1 MIVIHIICI
10 ICVLVM
16 LATII
21 RLCKMNRELYEEKA
35 QDRAFLITLS
45 EFVVHIKSN
54 LDEEIVATNMVNA
67 VKTCVNKGVYEIKP
81 VDDDYTEEDSY
92 YSFAGQMF
100 KFVEEMDKE

>member
-1 MIVIHIICI
+1 MTVIYVIHIIC
-10 ICVLVM
+10 VLAM
-16 LATII
+16 LITILK
-21 RLCKMNRELYEEKA
+21 LCKKYKELYEMEVQEKTM
-35 QDRAFLITLS
+35 LITLS

-67 VKTCVNKGVYEIKP
+67 VKTCVNKGVYEIMP
-81 VDDDYTEEDSY
+81 IDDYTEEDTY

>member
-1 MIVIHIICI
+1 MTVIYVIHIIC
-10 ICVLVM
+10 VLAM
-16 LATII
+16 LITILK
-21 RLCKMNRELYEEKA
+21 LCKKYKELYEMEVQEKTM
-35 QDRAFLITLS
+35 LITLS

-67 VKTCVNKGVYEIKP
+67 VKTCVNKGVYKVTPI
-81 VDDDYTEEDSY
+81 DDDYTEEDSY